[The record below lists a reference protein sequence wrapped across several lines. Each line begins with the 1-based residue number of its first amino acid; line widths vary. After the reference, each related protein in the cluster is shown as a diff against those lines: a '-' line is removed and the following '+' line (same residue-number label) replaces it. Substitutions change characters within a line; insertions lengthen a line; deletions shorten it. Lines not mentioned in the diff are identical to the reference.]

1 MTNSR
6 KDKVS
11 SNKAQSKAPKST
23 LQNKAQSKERNSPKP
38 APSIKAKKAPK
49 DNSATRVLL
58 IIRALINGK
67 DMDTLSQKDFDF
79 DISKRTF
86 QRDIKRVRDFFAEHF
101 MSLHAVAKY
110 IQKFAHLSG
119 IKALYPSLDEYFLNE
134 LLDDKTNFIYNVK
147 PNTFESIDDERFERL
162 SNAILSKKILK
173 FTYKNKAREVKPYTL
188 SHIQGI
194 WYLIADENG
203 TLKHFAFNKLKAL
216 KFTEQKFRPKAE
228 FTTQIKA
235 QQNLWLTAS
244 PKSATLIISSQAKE
258 YFLRKSLPKNFHII
272 KNDENALFV
281 RMFYAF
287 EDELFK
293 LVKTW
298 LPYVSVQEKAL
309 QEKFNEMLKNYLK
322 NNDKTQRAPK
332 ND

>member
-1 MTNSR
+1 
-6 KDKVS
+6 
-11 SNKAQSKAPKST
+11 
-23 LQNKAQSKERNSPKP
+23 
-38 APSIKAKKAPK
+38 
-49 DNSATRVLL
+49 
-58 IIRALINGK
+58 
-67 DMDTLSQKDFDF
+67 
-79 DISKRTF
+79 
-86 QRDIKRVRDFFAEHF
+86 

-216 KFTEQKFRPKAE
+216 KFSEQKFRPKAE